1 MYILLI
7 VLDLG
12 ANVQGRANRIPN
24 GIDDTYRGMSFDAW
38 LDIFMEFAICL
49 AKRGKLAESYE
60 MCQAAKDCVVFFHS
74 RNDMFLLHLCWC
86 SMWRD
91 PNLMLSVYLLMC
103 DQCAQSS

>member
-1 MYILLI
+1 MYILLML
-7 VLDLG
+7 LDLG
-12 ANVQGRANRIPN
+12 ANVQDRANRIPN

-60 MCQAAKDCVVFFHS
+60 LCQAAKDCVVFFHS

-86 SMWRD
+86 STPPEIAAMGCLLIFD
-91 PNLMLSVYLLMC
+91 SVRNHLK
-103 DQCAQSS
+103 